1 MAEVQEHQ
9 ATKIDER
16 TVSVLAKN
24 IYREVRAGGLSER
37 DVMALAGELLALVTN
52 DVKAE
57 AEVSGG

>member
-1 MAEVQEHQ
+1 MAEVHEHQ
-9 ATKIDER
+9 TRVDDR
-16 TVSVLAKN
+16 TVSILAKN
-24 IYREVRAGGLSER
+24 IYREVRAGGLTES